1 MTAAFPLLLF
11 GTAFLLQITLFR
23 VFLPHAPDTML
34 LATVYCGVKYMKIR
48 GYQIG
53 IIAGLVQDIFSTGLL
68 GINLLSKGL
77 IGFHIGWL
85 RENHLLNPNSP
96 PAWAAMIFLGTLF
109 NEFAIRIY
117 FAGIFGAQFTSSEI
131 IYAAM
136 TQALLN
142 IILGL
147 PLFYLLDRLQA
158 RLKQKP
164 GYGNL

>member
-1 MTAAFPLLLF
+1 MTAAFPLLIF

-77 IGFHIGWL
+77 IGFHVGWL

-96 PAWAAMIFLGTLF
+96 PAWAAMILLGTVF
-109 NEFAIRIY
+109 NELAIRIY
-117 FAGIFGAQFTSSEI
+117 FAGIFGAPFSSSEI
-131 IYAAM
+131 IYAAT
-136 TQALLN
+136 TQSLLN

-147 PLFYLLDRLQA
+147 PLFYLLDRLLI
-158 RLKQKP
+158 RLRQKP